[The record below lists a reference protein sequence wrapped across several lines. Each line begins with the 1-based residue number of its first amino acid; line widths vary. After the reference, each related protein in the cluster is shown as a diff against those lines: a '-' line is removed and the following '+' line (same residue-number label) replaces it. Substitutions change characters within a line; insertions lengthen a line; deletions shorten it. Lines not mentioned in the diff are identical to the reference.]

1 MNSAICDLLDI
12 EFPLIA
18 FSHCRD
24 VVVEVSKAG
33 GFGVLGAARYNAST
47 LEKELSWID
56 EHIDGKPYGVDLIA
70 PTSMAGT
77 EPIQP
82 TKKIKK
88 QVPQEYFD
96 FASGILERHDI
107 DSTDVY
113 VTDFDSNSF
122 LTQDGAASIIDVA
135 FGHPIKLIA
144 NALGVPP
151 PYMIDLGKE
160 KGVLTAALIGTREHA
175 IKQVEAGVN
184 IVVASGTEAGGHCG
198 DVSTLVLIPEVCS
211 VLKDSGVPVLAAGG
225 IVTGGQMAAC
235 MAMGAAGVWTGSV
248 WLTCAESDTP
258 PVLKEKMLQASS
270 RETVRSRSR
279 TGKHSRQLRSPW
291 TDAWESNAAPKPLAM
306 PLQSQVTENPLAK
319 VTKLAEIGHEGAR
332 QLSTSWVGQGVG
344 LMSSTQSAKAIVYE
358 FMQDYLVAS
367 ERLRAC
373 LLYTS
378 PSPRD

>member
-1 MNSAICDLLDI
+1 MNSLICDLLDI

-47 LEKELSWID
+47 LEAELSWID

-70 PTSMAGT
+70 PTSMAVAEENGAA
-77 EPIQP
+77 ENL
-82 TKKIKK
+82 KNR
-88 QVPQEYFD
+88 VPQEYFD

-107 DSTDVY
+107 DASDVY
-113 VTDFDSNSF
+113 ANQYESDSF
-122 LTQDGAASIIDVA
+122 LTKNKATSIIDVA
-135 FGHPIKLIA
+135 FDHPIKLIA

-151 PYMIDLGKE
+151 AYMIDMGKE
-160 KGVLTAALIGTREHA
+160 KGVATAALIGTREHA

-198 DVSTLVLIPEVCS
+198 DVSTLVLIPEVYS
-211 VLKDSGVPVLAAGG
+211 VLKDSGVPVVAAGG
-225 IVTGGQMAAC
+225 IVTGRQMAAC

-258 PVLKEKMLQASS
+258 PVLKEKMLRASS

-291 TDAWESNAAPKPLAM
+291 TDAWESNTAPEPLSM

-344 LMSSTQSAKAIVYE
+344 LMSSTQSAKAIVYD

-367 ERLRAC
+367 ERLQAS
-373 LLYTS
+373 LS
-378 PSPRD
+378 D

>member
-1 MNSAICDLLDI
+1 
-12 EFPLIA
+12 
-18 FSHCRD
+18 

-47 LEKELSWID
+47 LEAELSWID

-70 PTSMAGT
+70 PTSMAVA
-77 EPIQP
+77 EENEAAEDL
-82 TKKIKK
+82 KNR
-88 QVPQEYFD
+88 VPQEYFD

-107 DSTDVY
+107 DSSDVY
-113 VTDFDSNSF
+113 ANQYESDSF
-122 LTQDGAASIIDVA
+122 LTKNRATSIIDVA
-135 FGHPIKLIA
+135 FDHPIKLIA

-151 PYMIDLGKE
+151 AYMIDMGKE
-160 KGVLTAALIGTREHA
+160 KGVATAALIGTREHA

-198 DVSTLVLIPEVCS
+198 DVSTLVLIPEVSS
-211 VLKDSGVPVLAAGG
+211 VLKDSGVPVVAAGG
-225 IVTGGQMAAC
+225 IVTGRQMAAC

-258 PVLKEKMLQASS
+258 PVLKEKMLRASS

-291 TDAWESNAAPKPLAM
+291 TDAWESNTAPKPLSM

-344 LMSSTQSAKAIVYE
+344 LMSSTQSAKAIVYD

-367 ERLRAC
+367 ERLQAS
-373 LLYTS
+373 LS
-378 PSPRD
+378 D

>member
-1 MNSAICDLLDI
+1 VNSLICDLLDI

-47 LEKELSWID
+47 LEAELSWID

-70 PTSMAGT
+70 PTSMAVAEENGAA
-77 EPIQP
+77 EDL
-82 TKKIKK
+82 KNR
-88 QVPQEYFD
+88 VPQEYFD

-107 DSTDVY
+107 DSSDVY
-113 VTDFDSNSF
+113 ANQYESDSF
-122 LTQDGAASIIDVA
+122 LTKNRATSIIDVA
-135 FGHPIKLIA
+135 FDHPIKLIA

-151 PYMIDLGKE
+151 AYMIDMGKE
-160 KGVLTAALIGTREHA
+160 KGVATAALIGTREHA

-198 DVSTLVLIPEVCS
+198 DVSTLVLIPEVSS
-211 VLKDSGVPVLAAGG
+211 VLKDSGVPVVAAGG
-225 IVTGGQMAAC
+225 IVTGRQMAAC

-258 PVLKEKMLQASS
+258 PVLKEKMLRASS

-291 TDAWESNAAPKPLAM
+291 TDAWESNTAPKPLSM

-344 LMSSTQSAKAIVYE
+344 LMSSTQSAKAIVYD

-367 ERLRAC
+367 ERLQAS
-373 LLYTS
+373 LS
-378 PSPRD
+378 D

>member
-1 MNSAICDLLDI
+1 MNTLICDLLDI

-47 LEKELSWID
+47 LEAELSWID

-70 PTSMAGT
+70 PTSMAVAEENGAA
-77 EPIQP
+77 ENL
-82 TKKIKK
+82 KNR
-88 QVPQEYFD
+88 VPQEYFD

-107 DSTDVY
+107 DASDVY
-113 VTDFDSNSF
+113 ANQYESDSF
-122 LTQDGAASIIDVA
+122 LTKNKATSIIDVA
-135 FGHPIKLIA
+135 FDHPIKLIA

-151 PYMIDLGKE
+151 AYMIDMGKE
-160 KGVLTAALIGTREHA
+160 KGVATAALIGTREHA

-198 DVSTLVLIPEVCS
+198 DVSTLVLIPEVSS
-211 VLKDSGVPVLAAGG
+211 VLKDSGVPVVAAGG
-225 IVTGGQMAAC
+225 IVTGRQMAAC

-258 PVLKEKMLQASS
+258 PVLKEKMLRASS

-291 TDAWESNAAPKPLAM
+291 TDAWESNTAPEPLSM

-319 VTKLAEIGHEGAR
+319 VTRLAEIGHEGAR

-367 ERLRAC
+367 ERLQAS
-373 LLYTS
+373 LS
-378 PSPRD
+378 D

>member
-1 MNSAICDLLDI
+1 MNTLICDLLDI

-33 GFGVLGAARYNAST
+33 GCGVLGSARYNAST
-47 LEKELSWID
+47 LEAEPSWID

-70 PTSMAGT
+70 PTSMAVAEENGAA
-77 EPIQP
+77 ENL
-82 TKKIKK
+82 KNR
-88 QVPQEYFD
+88 VPQEYFD
-96 FASGILERHDI
+96 FASGILERHGI
-107 DSTDVY
+107 DSSDVY
-113 VTDFDSNSF
+113 ANQYESDSF
-122 LTQDGAASIIDVA
+122 LTKNKATSIIDVA
-135 FGHPIKLIA
+135 FDHPIKLIA

-151 PYMIDLGKE
+151 AYMIDMGKE
-160 KGVLTAALIGTREHA
+160 KGVATAALIGTREHA

-198 DVSTLVLIPEVCS
+198 DVSTLVLIPEVYS
-211 VLKDSGVPVLAAGG
+211 VLKDSGVPVVAAGG
-225 IVTGGQMAAC
+225 IVTGRQMAAC

-258 PVLKEKMLQASS
+258 PVLKEKMLRASS

-291 TDAWESNAAPKPLAM
+291 TDAWESNTAPEPLSM

-344 LMSSTQSAKAIVYE
+344 LMSSTQSAKAIVYD

-367 ERLRAC
+367 ERLQAS
-373 LLYTS
+373 LS
-378 PSPRD
+378 D

>member
-1 MNSAICDLLDI
+1 MNSLICDLLDI

-47 LEKELSWID
+47 LEAELNWID

-70 PTSMAGT
+70 PTSMAVAEENGAT
-77 EPIQP
+77 EDL
-82 TKKIKK
+82 KNR
-88 QVPQEYFD
+88 VPQEYFD

-107 DSTDVY
+107 DASDVY
-113 VTDFDSNSF
+113 ANQYESDSF
-122 LTQDGAASIIDVA
+122 LTKNKATSIIDVA
-135 FGHPIKLIA
+135 FDHPIKLIA

-151 PYMIDLGKE
+151 AYMIDMGKE
-160 KGVLTAALIGTREHA
+160 KGVATAALIGTREHA

-198 DVSTLVLIPEVCS
+198 DVSTLVLIPEVSS
-211 VLKDSGVPVLAAGG
+211 VLKDSGVPVVAAGG
-225 IVTGGQMAAC
+225 IVTGRQMAAC

-258 PVLKEKMLQASS
+258 PVLKEKMLRASS

-291 TDAWESNAAPKPLAM
+291 TDAWESNTAPEPLSM

-344 LMSSTQSAKAIVYE
+344 LMSSTQSAKAIVYD

-367 ERLRAC
+367 ERLQAS
-373 LLYTS
+373 LS
-378 PSPRD
+378 D

>member
-1 MNSAICDLLDI
+1 MNSLICDLLDI

-47 LEKELSWID
+47 LEAELSWID

-70 PTSMAGT
+70 PTSMAVAEENGAA
-77 EPIQP
+77 ENL
-82 TKKIKK
+82 KNR
-88 QVPQEYFD
+88 VPQEYFD

-107 DSTDVY
+107 DASDVY
-113 VTDFDSNSF
+113 ANQYESDSF
-122 LTQDGAASIIDVA
+122 LTKNKATSIIDVA
-135 FGHPIKLIA
+135 FDHPIKLIA

-151 PYMIDLGKE
+151 AYMIDMGKE
-160 KGVLTAALIGTREHA
+160 KGVATAALIGTREHA

-198 DVSTLVLIPEVCS
+198 DVSTLVLIPEVSS
-211 VLKDSGVPVLAAGG
+211 VLKDSGVPVVAAGG
-225 IVTGGQMAAC
+225 IVTGRQMAAC

-258 PVLKEKMLQASS
+258 PVLKEKMLRASS

-291 TDAWESNAAPKPLAM
+291 TDAWESNTAPEPLSM

-344 LMSSTQSAKAIVYE
+344 LMSSTQSAKAIVYD

-367 ERLRAC
+367 ERLQAS
-373 LLYTS
+373 LS
-378 PSPRD
+378 D

>member
-1 MNSAICDLLDI
+1 MNTLICDLLDI

-47 LEKELSWID
+47 LEAELSWID

-70 PTSMAGT
+70 PTSMAVAEENGAA
-77 EPIQP
+77 ENL
-82 TKKIKK
+82 KNR
-88 QVPQEYFD
+88 VPQEYFD
-96 FASGILERHDI
+96 FASGILERHGI
-107 DSTDVY
+107 DSSDVY
-113 VTDFDSNSF
+113 ANQYESDSF
-122 LTQDGAASIIDVA
+122 LTKNKATSIIDVA
-135 FGHPIKLIA
+135 FDHPIKLIA

-151 PYMIDLGKE
+151 AYMIDMGKE
-160 KGVLTAALIGTREHA
+160 KGVATAALIGTREHA

-198 DVSTLVLIPEVCS
+198 DVSTLVLIPEVYS
-211 VLKDSGVPVLAAGG
+211 VLKDSGVPVVAAGG
-225 IVTGGQMAAC
+225 IVTGRQMAAC

-258 PVLKEKMLQASS
+258 PVLKEKMLRASS

-291 TDAWESNAAPKPLAM
+291 TDAWESNTAPEPLSM

-319 VTKLAEIGHEGAR
+319 VTRLAEIGHEGAR

-344 LMSSTQSAKAIVYE
+344 LMSSTQSAKAIVYD

-367 ERLRAC
+367 ERLQAS
-373 LLYTS
+373 LS
-378 PSPRD
+378 D

>member
-1 MNSAICDLLDI
+1 MNSLICDLLDI

-47 LEKELSWID
+47 LEAELSWID

-70 PTSMAGT
+70 PTSMAVAEENGAA
-77 EPIQP
+77 EDL
-82 TKKIKK
+82 KNR
-88 QVPQEYFD
+88 VPQEYFD

-107 DSTDVY
+107 DSSDVY
-113 VTDFDSNSF
+113 ANQYESDSF
-122 LTQDGAASIIDVA
+122 LTKNKATSIIDVA
-135 FGHPIKLIA
+135 FDHPIKLIA

-151 PYMIDLGKE
+151 AYMIDMGKE
-160 KGVLTAALIGTREHA
+160 KGVATAALIGTREHA

-198 DVSTLVLIPEVCS
+198 DVSTLVLIPEVSS
-211 VLKDSGVPVLAAGG
+211 VLKDSGVPVVAAGG
-225 IVTGGQMAAC
+225 IVTGRQMAAC

-258 PVLKEKMLQASS
+258 PVLKEKMLRASS

-291 TDAWESNAAPKPLAM
+291 TDAWESNTAPKPLSM

-319 VTKLAEIGHEGAR
+319 VTRLAEIGHEGAR

-344 LMSSTQSAKAIVYE
+344 LMSSTQSAKAIVYD

-367 ERLRAC
+367 ERLQAS
-373 LLYTS
+373 LS
-378 PSPRD
+378 D

>member
-1 MNSAICDLLDI
+1 VNSLICDLLDI

-47 LEKELSWID
+47 LEAELSWID

-70 PTSMAGT
+70 PTSMAVAEENGAA
-77 EPIQP
+77 EDL
-82 TKKIKK
+82 KNR
-88 QVPQEYFD
+88 VPQEYFD

-107 DSTDVY
+107 DASDVY
-113 VTDFDSNSF
+113 ANQYESDSF
-122 LTQDGAASIIDVA
+122 LTKNKATSIIDVA
-135 FGHPIKLIA
+135 FDHPIKLIA

-151 PYMIDLGKE
+151 AYMIDMGKE
-160 KGVLTAALIGTREHA
+160 KGVATAALIGTREHA

-198 DVSTLVLIPEVCS
+198 DVSTLVLIPEVSS
-211 VLKDSGVPVLAAGG
+211 VLKDSGVPVVAAGG
-225 IVTGGQMAAC
+225 IVTGRQMAAC

-258 PVLKEKMLQASS
+258 PVLKEKMLRASS

-291 TDAWESNAAPKPLAM
+291 TDAWESNTAPEPLSM

-344 LMSSTQSAKAIVYE
+344 LMSSTQSAKAIVYD

-367 ERLRAC
+367 ERLQAS
-373 LLYTS
+373 LS
-378 PSPRD
+378 D

>member
-1 MNSAICDLLDI
+1 MNTLICDLLDI

-47 LEKELSWID
+47 LEAELSWID

-70 PTSMAGT
+70 PTSMAVAEENGAA
-77 EPIQP
+77 ENL
-82 TKKIKK
+82 KNR
-88 QVPQEYFD
+88 VPQEYFD
-96 FASGILERHDI
+96 FASGILERHGI
-107 DSTDVY
+107 DSSDVY
-113 VTDFDSNSF
+113 ANQYESDSF
-122 LTQDGAASIIDVA
+122 LTKNKATSIIDVA
-135 FGHPIKLIA
+135 FDHPIKLIA

-151 PYMIDLGKE
+151 AYMIDMGKE
-160 KGVLTAALIGTREHA
+160 KGVATAALIGTREHA

-198 DVSTLVLIPEVCS
+198 DVSTLVLIPEVYS
-211 VLKDSGVPVLAAGG
+211 VLKDSGVPVVAAGG
-225 IVTGGQMAAC
+225 IVTGRQMAAC

-258 PVLKEKMLQASS
+258 PVLKEKMLRASS

-291 TDAWESNAAPKPLAM
+291 TDAWESNTAPEPLSM

-319 VTKLAEIGHEGAR
+319 VTRLAEIGHEGAR

-367 ERLRAC
+367 ERLQAS
-373 LLYTS
+373 LS
-378 PSPRD
+378 D

>member
-1 MNSAICDLLDI
+1 MNSLICDLLDI

-47 LEKELSWID
+47 LEAELSWID
-56 EHIDGKPYGVDLIA
+56 GHIDGKPYGVDLIA
-70 PTSMAGT
+70 PTSMAVA
-77 EPIQP
+77 EENEAAEDL
-82 TKKIKK
+82 KNR
-88 QVPQEYFD
+88 VPQEYFD

-107 DSTDVY
+107 DSSDVY
-113 VTDFDSNSF
+113 ANQYESDSF
-122 LTQDGAASIIDVA
+122 LTKNRATSIIDVA
-135 FGHPIKLIA
+135 FDHPIKLIA

-151 PYMIDLGKE
+151 AYMIDMGKE
-160 KGVLTAALIGTREHA
+160 KGVATAALIGTREHA

-198 DVSTLVLIPEVCS
+198 DVSTLVLIPEVSS
-211 VLKDSGVPVLAAGG
+211 VLKDSGVPVVAAGG
-225 IVTGGQMAAC
+225 IVTGRQMAAC

-258 PVLKEKMLQASS
+258 PVLKEKMLRASS

-291 TDAWESNAAPKPLAM
+291 TDAWESNTAPKPLSM

-344 LMSSTQSAKAIVYE
+344 LMSSTQSAKAIVYD

-367 ERLRAC
+367 ERLQAS
-373 LLYTS
+373 LS
-378 PSPRD
+378 D

>member
-1 MNSAICDLLDI
+1 MNSLICDLLDI

-47 LEKELSWID
+47 LEAELSWID

-70 PTSMAGT
+70 PTSMAVAEENGAT
-77 EPIQP
+77 EDL
-82 TKKIKK
+82 KNR
-88 QVPQEYFD
+88 VPQEYFD

-107 DSTDVY
+107 DASDVY
-113 VTDFDSNSF
+113 ANQYESDSF
-122 LTQDGAASIIDVA
+122 LTKNKATSIIDVA
-135 FGHPIKLIA
+135 FDHPIKLIA

-151 PYMIDLGKE
+151 AYMIDMGKE
-160 KGVLTAALIGTREHA
+160 KGVATAALIGTREHA

-198 DVSTLVLIPEVCS
+198 DVSTLVLIPEVSS
-211 VLKDSGVPVLAAGG
+211 VLKDSGVPVVAAGG
-225 IVTGGQMAAC
+225 IVTGRQMAAC

-258 PVLKEKMLQASS
+258 PVLKEKMLRASS
-270 RETVRSRSR
+270 REAVRSRSR

-291 TDAWESNAAPKPLAM
+291 TDAWESNTAPEPLSM

-344 LMSSTQSAKAIVYE
+344 LMSSTQSAKAIVYD

-367 ERLRAC
+367 ERLQAS
-373 LLYTS
+373 LS
-378 PSPRD
+378 D

>member
-1 MNSAICDLLDI
+1 MNSLICDLLDI

-47 LEKELSWID
+47 LEAELSWID

-70 PTSMAGT
+70 PTSMAVAEENGAT
-77 EPIQP
+77 EDL
-82 TKKIKK
+82 KNR
-88 QVPQEYFD
+88 VPQEYFD

-107 DSTDVY
+107 DASDVY
-113 VTDFDSNSF
+113 ANQYESDSF
-122 LTQDGAASIIDVA
+122 LTKNKATSIIDVA
-135 FGHPIKLIA
+135 FDHPIKLIA

-151 PYMIDLGKE
+151 AYMIDMGKE
-160 KGVLTAALIGTREHA
+160 KGVATAALIGTREHA

-198 DVSTLVLIPEVCS
+198 DVSTLVLIPEVYS
-211 VLKDSGVPVLAAGG
+211 VLKDSGVPVVAAGG
-225 IVTGGQMAAC
+225 IVTGRQMAAC

-258 PVLKEKMLQASS
+258 PVLKEKMLRASS

-291 TDAWESNAAPKPLAM
+291 TDAWESNTAPEPLSM

-344 LMSSTQSAKAIVYE
+344 LMSSTQSAKAIVYD

-367 ERLRAC
+367 ERLQAS
-373 LLYTS
+373 LS
-378 PSPRD
+378 D

>member
-1 MNSAICDLLDI
+1 MNTLICDLLDI

-47 LEKELSWID
+47 LEAELSWID

-70 PTSMAGT
+70 PTSMAVAEENGAA
-77 EPIQP
+77 
-82 TKKIKK
+82 KDLKNR
-88 QVPQEYFD
+88 VPQEYFD
-96 FASGILERHDI
+96 FASGILERHGI
-107 DSTDVY
+107 DSSDVY
-113 VTDFDSNSF
+113 ANQYESDSF
-122 LTQDGAASIIDVA
+122 LTKNKATSIIDVA
-135 FGHPIKLIA
+135 FDHPIKLIA

-151 PYMIDLGKE
+151 AYMIDMGKE
-160 KGVLTAALIGTREHA
+160 KGVATAALIGTREHA

-198 DVSTLVLIPEVCS
+198 DVSTLVLIPEVYS
-211 VLKDSGVPVLAAGG
+211 VLKDSGVPVVAAGG
-225 IVTGGQMAAC
+225 IVTGRQMAAC

-258 PVLKEKMLQASS
+258 PVLKEKMLRASS

-291 TDAWESNAAPKPLAM
+291 TDAWESNTAPEPLSM

-319 VTKLAEIGHEGAR
+319 VTRVAEIGHEGAR

-367 ERLRAC
+367 ERLQAS
-373 LLYTS
+373 LS
-378 PSPRD
+378 D

>member
-1 MNSAICDLLDI
+1 VNSLICDLLDI

-47 LEKELSWID
+47 LEAELSWID

-70 PTSMAGT
+70 PTSMAVAEENGAA
-77 EPIQP
+77 ENL
-82 TKKIKK
+82 KNR
-88 QVPQEYFD
+88 VPQEYFD

-107 DSTDVY
+107 DASDVY
-113 VTDFDSNSF
+113 ANQYESDSF
-122 LTQDGAASIIDVA
+122 LTKNKATSIIDVA
-135 FGHPIKLIA
+135 FDHPIKLIA

-151 PYMIDLGKE
+151 AYMIDMGKE
-160 KGVLTAALIGTREHA
+160 KGVATAALIGTREHA

-198 DVSTLVLIPEVCS
+198 DVSTLVLIPEVYS
-211 VLKDSGVPVLAAGG
+211 VLKDSGVPVVAAGG
-225 IVTGGQMAAC
+225 IVTGRQMAAC

-258 PVLKEKMLQASS
+258 PVLKEKMLRASS

-291 TDAWESNAAPKPLAM
+291 TDAWESNTAPEPLSM

-344 LMSSTQSAKAIVYE
+344 LMSSTQSAKAIVYD

-367 ERLRAC
+367 ERLQAS
-373 LLYTS
+373 LS
-378 PSPRD
+378 D

>member
-1 MNSAICDLLDI
+1 MNSLICDLLDI

-47 LEKELSWID
+47 LEAELSWID

-70 PTSMAGT
+70 PTSMAVAEENGAA
-77 EPIQP
+77 
-82 TKKIKK
+82 KDLKNR
-88 QVPQEYFD
+88 VPQEYFD

-107 DSTDVY
+107 DASDVY
-113 VTDFDSNSF
+113 ANQYESDSF
-122 LTQDGAASIIDVA
+122 LTKNKATSIIDVA
-135 FGHPIKLIA
+135 FDHPIKLIA

-151 PYMIDLGKE
+151 AYMIDMGKE
-160 KGVLTAALIGTREHA
+160 KGVATAALIGTREHA

-198 DVSTLVLIPEVCS
+198 DVSTLVLIPEVSS
-211 VLKDSGVPVLAAGG
+211 VLKDSGVPVVAAGG
-225 IVTGGQMAAC
+225 IVTGRQMAAC

-258 PVLKEKMLQASS
+258 PVLKEKMLRASS

-291 TDAWESNAAPKPLAM
+291 TDAWESNTAPEPLSM

-344 LMSSTQSAKAIVYE
+344 LMSSTQSAKAIVYD

-367 ERLRAC
+367 ERLQAS
-373 LLYTS
+373 LS
-378 PSPRD
+378 D

>member
-1 MNSAICDLLDI
+1 MNSLICDLLDI

-47 LEKELSWID
+47 LEAELSWID
-56 EHIDGKPYGVDLIA
+56 GHIDGKPYGVDLIA
-70 PTSMAGT
+70 PTSMAVAEENGAA
-77 EPIQP
+77 EDL
-82 TKKIKK
+82 KNR
-88 QVPQEYFD
+88 VPQEYFD

-107 DSTDVY
+107 DSSDVY
-113 VTDFDSNSF
+113 ANQYESDSF
-122 LTQDGAASIIDVA
+122 LTKNRATSIIDVA
-135 FGHPIKLIA
+135 FDHPIKLIA

-151 PYMIDLGKE
+151 AYMIDMGKE
-160 KGVLTAALIGTREHA
+160 KGVATAALIGTREHA

-198 DVSTLVLIPEVCS
+198 DVSTLVLIPEVSS
-211 VLKDSGVPVLAAGG
+211 VLKDSGVPVVAAGG
-225 IVTGGQMAAC
+225 IVTGRQMAAC

-258 PVLKEKMLQASS
+258 PVLKEKMLRASS

-291 TDAWESNAAPKPLAM
+291 TDAWESNTAPKPLSM

-344 LMSSTQSAKAIVYE
+344 LMSSTQSAKAIVYD

-367 ERLRAC
+367 ERLQAS
-373 LLYTS
+373 LS
-378 PSPRD
+378 D

>member
-1 MNSAICDLLDI
+1 MNSLICDLLDI

-47 LEKELSWID
+47 LEAELSWID

-70 PTSMAGT
+70 PTSMAVAEENGAA
-77 EPIQP
+77 ENL
-82 TKKIKK
+82 KNR
-88 QVPQEYFD
+88 VPQEYFD
-96 FASGILERHDI
+96 FASGILERHGI
-107 DSTDVY
+107 DSSDVY
-113 VTDFDSNSF
+113 ANQYESDSF
-122 LTQDGAASIIDVA
+122 LTKNKATSIIDVA
-135 FGHPIKLIA
+135 FDHPIKLIA

-151 PYMIDLGKE
+151 AYMIDMGKE
-160 KGVLTAALIGTREHA
+160 KGVATAALIGTREHA

-198 DVSTLVLIPEVCS
+198 DVSTLVLIPEVYS
-211 VLKDSGVPVLAAGG
+211 VLKDSGVPVVAAGG
-225 IVTGGQMAAC
+225 IVTGRQMAAC

-258 PVLKEKMLQASS
+258 PVLKEKMLRASS

-291 TDAWESNAAPKPLAM
+291 TDAWESNTAPEPLSM

-344 LMSSTQSAKAIVYE
+344 LMSSTQSAKAIGYE

-367 ERLRAC
+367 ERLQAS
-373 LLYTS
+373 LS
-378 PSPRD
+378 D

>member
-1 MNSAICDLLDI
+1 MNSLICDLLDI

-47 LEKELSWID
+47 LEAELSWID

-70 PTSMAGT
+70 PTSMAVAEENGAA
-77 EPIQP
+77 ENL
-82 TKKIKK
+82 KNR
-88 QVPQEYFD
+88 VPQEYFD
-96 FASGILERHDI
+96 FASGILERHGI
-107 DSTDVY
+107 DSSDVY
-113 VTDFDSNSF
+113 ANQYESDSF
-122 LTQDGAASIIDVA
+122 LTKNKATSIIDVA
-135 FGHPIKLIA
+135 FDHPIKLIA

-151 PYMIDLGKE
+151 AYMIDMGKE
-160 KGVLTAALIGTREHA
+160 KGVATAALIGTREHA

-198 DVSTLVLIPEVCS
+198 DVSTLVLIPEVYS
-211 VLKDSGVPVLAAGG
+211 VLKDSGVPVVAAGG
-225 IVTGGQMAAC
+225 IVTGRQMAAC

-258 PVLKEKMLQASS
+258 PVLKEKMLRASS

-291 TDAWESNAAPKPLAM
+291 TDAWESNTAPEPLSM

-319 VTKLAEIGHEGAR
+319 VTRLAEIGHEGAR

-367 ERLRAC
+367 ERLQAS
-373 LLYTS
+373 LS
-378 PSPRD
+378 D

>member
-1 MNSAICDLLDI
+1 VNTLICDLLDI

-47 LEKELSWID
+47 LEAELSWID

-70 PTSMAGT
+70 PTSMAVAEENGAA
-77 EPIQP
+77 ENL
-82 TKKIKK
+82 KNR
-88 QVPQEYFD
+88 VPQEYFD
-96 FASGILERHDI
+96 FASGILERHGI
-107 DSTDVY
+107 DSSDVY
-113 VTDFDSNSF
+113 ANQYESDSF
-122 LTQDGAASIIDVA
+122 LTKNKATSIIDVA
-135 FGHPIKLIA
+135 FDHPIKLIA

-151 PYMIDLGKE
+151 AYMIDMGKE
-160 KGVLTAALIGTREHA
+160 KGVATAALIGTREHA

-198 DVSTLVLIPEVCS
+198 DVSTLVLIPEVSS
-211 VLKDSGVPVLAAGG
+211 VLKDSGVPVVAAGG
-225 IVTGGQMAAC
+225 IVTGRQMAAC

-258 PVLKEKMLQASS
+258 PVLKEKMLRASS

-291 TDAWESNAAPKPLAM
+291 TDAWESNTAPEPLSM

-319 VTKLAEIGHEGAR
+319 VTRLAEIGHEGAR

-367 ERLRAC
+367 ERLQAS
-373 LLYTS
+373 LS
-378 PSPRD
+378 D

>member
-1 MNSAICDLLDI
+1 VNSLICDLLDI

-24 VVVEVSKAG
+24 VVTEVSRAG
-33 GFGVLGAARYNAST
+33 GLGVFGALSLSPEQ
-47 LEKELSWID
+47 LEQELTWID
-56 EHIDGKPYGVDLIA
+56 QHVDGKPYGVDLIA
-70 PTSMAGT
+70 PTSMAVAEENGAA
-77 EPIQP
+77 
-82 TKKIKK
+82 KDLKNR
-88 QVPQEYFD
+88 VPQEYFD

-107 DSTDVY
+107 DASDVY
-113 VTDFDSNSF
+113 ANQYESDSF
-122 LTQDGAASIIDVA
+122 LTKNKATSIIDVA
-135 FGHPIKLIA
+135 FDHPIKLIA

-151 PYMIDLGKE
+151 AYMIDMGKE
-160 KGVLTAALIGTREHA
+160 KGVATAALIGTREHA

-198 DVSTLVLIPEVCS
+198 DVSTLVLIPEVSS
-211 VLKDSGVPVLAAGG
+211 VLKDSGVPVVAAGG
-225 IVTGGQMAAC
+225 IVTGRQMAAC

-258 PVLKEKMLQASS
+258 PVLKEKMLRASS

-291 TDAWESNAAPKPLAM
+291 TDAWESNTAPEPLSM

-344 LMSSTQSAKAIVYE
+344 LMSSTQSAKAIVYD

-367 ERLRAC
+367 ERLQAS
-373 LLYTS
+373 LS
-378 PSPRD
+378 D